1 MTPGGGGEKLQRG
14 SDGIGN
20 GVVAFQESLYY
31 QHKQLCNVIRE
42 IISLKMTIHLHC
54 LIPPKV
60 GTISCPCFCWGEF
73 IEGTGGVCGG
83 REVSEL
89 HKLWWTSILK
99 TNLKCGGSIGPVH

>member
-31 QHKQLCNVIRE
+31 KQLCSVIRE

-60 GTISCPCFCWGEF
+60 GTISCPFLL
-73 IEGTGGVCGG
+73 GGVY
-83 REVSEL
+83 
-89 HKLWWTSILK
+89 
-99 TNLKCGGSIGPVH
+99 